1 MNNMGCKYKRDC
13 PSSSGWCEGP
23 QQYYERCVPFLIS
36 AANRYIHESNTQK
49 AEAERWKLEAQK
61 QAAETDHWKLEAKR
75 QAGETGEM
83 MIALAERLEAVRTDI
98 AVSEQ
103 LLLDEDNELDRV
115 ILTWKVSQKKSE
127 AEWLERVLY
136 GKHTGAGRSMPE
148 WKAKVMERFERMV

>member
-1 MNNMGCKYKRDC
+1 MGCKYKSDC

-23 QQYYERCVPFLIS
+23 QQHYERCVPFLIS
-36 AANRYIHESNTQK
+36 AINRCIHESSAQK
-49 AEAERWKLEAQK
+49 AEVEHWKLEAQK
-61 QAAETDHWKLEAKR
+61 QAA
-75 QAGETGEM
+75 ETGEM

-103 LLLDEDNELDRV
+103 LLLDEENELDRV

-136 GKHTGAGRSMPE
+136 GKHMGAGHPIPE
-148 WKAKVMERFERMV
+148 WKAKIMGRFERME

>member
-1 MNNMGCKYKRDC
+1 MSCKYKTDC
-13 PSSSGWCEGP
+13 PSRSGWCEGP
-23 QQYYERCVPFLIS
+23 QQYYERCVPFRIS
-36 AANRYIHESNTQK
+36 AADRYSHESNTQK

-61 QAAETDHWKLEAKR
+61 QAA
-75 QAGETGEM
+75 ETGEM

-115 ILTWKVSQKKSE
+115 ILQWKVSQKKSE

-136 GKHTGAGRSMPE
+136 GKHMGAGQPIPE

>member
-1 MNNMGCKYKRDC
+1 MNNMGCKYKPDC

-23 QQYYERCVPFLIS
+23 QQHYERCVPFLIS
-36 AANRYIHESNTQK
+36 AANRRINRLYAQK
-49 AEAERWKLEAQK
+49 AETERWKLEAQRK
-61 QAAETDHWKLEAKR
+61 AAETDHWKLEAKR

-103 LLLDEDNELDRV
+103 LLLDEDSELDRV
-115 ILTWKVSQKKSE
+115 ILQWKVSQKKSE

-136 GKHTGAGRSMPE
+136 GKHKESQRKRSE
-148 WKAKVMERFERMV
+148 KG

>member
-1 MNNMGCKYKRDC
+1 MNNMSCKYKPDC

-23 QQYYERCVPFLIS
+23 QQHYERCVPFLIS
-36 AANRYIHESNTQK
+36 AANRCIHESDTQK

-61 QAAETDHWKLEAKR
+61 QAVETDRWKLEAKR
-75 QAGETGEM
+75 QAAETGEM

-103 LLLDEDNELDRV
+103 LLLDEDSELDRV

-136 GKHTGAGRSMPE
+136 GRQK
-148 WKAKVMERFERMV
+148 KAKRKRGEQR

>member
-1 MNNMGCKYKRDC
+1 MNSMSCKYKPNC

-23 QQYYERCVPFLIS
+23 QQHYERCVPFLIS

-75 QAGETGEM
+75 QAAETGEM
-83 MIALAERLEAVRTDI
+83 MITLAERLEAVRTDI

-103 LLLDEDNELDRV
+103 LLLDEDSELDRV
-115 ILTWKVSQKKSE
+115 ILQWKVSQKKSE

-136 GKHTGAGRSMPE
+136 GKHKESQRKRAGRG
-148 WKAKVMERFERMV
+148 

>member
-1 MNNMGCKYKRDC
+1 MNCKYKLDC

-23 QQYYERCVPFLIS
+23 QQHYERCVPFLIS
-36 AANRYIHESNTQK
+36 AANRYISESAAHK
-49 AEAERWKLEAQK
+49 EEAERWKLEAQK

-83 MIALAERLEAVRTDI
+83 IIAIAERLEAVRTDI

-103 LLLDEDNELDRV
+103 LLLDEDSELDRV
-115 ILTWKVSQKKSE
+115 ILQWKVSQKKSE

-136 GKHTGAGRSMPE
+136 GKHKESGRIF
-148 WKAKVMERFERMV
+148 K

>member
-1 MNNMGCKYKRDC
+1 MNNMGCKYKLDC

-36 AANRYIHESNTQK
+36 AANRYIRESNTQK

-75 QAGETGEM
+75 QAAETGEM

-103 LLLDEDNELDRV
+103 LLLDEDSELDRV
-115 ILTWKVSQKKSE
+115 ILSWKVSQKKSE

-136 GKHTGAGRSMPE
+136 GKHKEFKRKRAGRG
-148 WKAKVMERFERMV
+148 

>member
-1 MNNMGCKYKRDC
+1 MNSMNCKYKLDC
-13 PSSSGWCEGP
+13 PSSSRWCEGP
-23 QQYYERCVPFLIS
+23 QQHYERCVPFLIS
-36 AANRYIHESNTQK
+36 AANRCIHESAAHK
-49 AEAERWKLEAQK
+49 EEADRWKLEAQK
-61 QAAETDHWKLEAKR
+61 QAA
-75 QAGETGEM
+75 ETGEM

-136 GKHTGAGRSMPE
+136 GKHTGAGRSIPE

>member
-1 MNNMGCKYKRDC
+1 MSCKYKSDC
-13 PSSSGWCEGP
+13 PSRSGWCEGP
-23 QQYYERCVPFLIS
+23 QQHYERCVPFLIS
-36 AANRYIHESNTQK
+36 AANRCIHESDTQK
-49 AEAERWKLEAQK
+49 AEADRWKLEAQK
-61 QAAETDHWKLEAKR
+61 QAAETEHWKLEAQK
-75 QAGETGEM
+75 QAAETGEM

-103 LLLDEDNELDRV
+103 LLLDEDSELDRV

-136 GKHTGAGRSMPE
+136 GKHTGAGRSMQE

>member
-1 MNNMGCKYKRDC
+1 MSCKYKSDC
-13 PSSSGWCEGP
+13 PSSSAWCEGP
-23 QQYYERCVPFLIS
+23 QQHYERCVPFLIS
-36 AANRYIHESNTQK
+36 AANRCIHESAAQK
-49 AEAERWKLEAQK
+49 AEADRWKLESKKQAAETDRWKLEAQK
-61 QAAETDHWKLEAKR
+61 QAA
-75 QAGETGEM
+75 ETGEM

-136 GKHTGAGRSMPE
+136 GKHTGAGHPIPE
-148 WKAKVMERFERMV
+148 WKSKIMGRFERME

>member
-1 MNNMGCKYKRDC
+1 MNNMSCKYKLDC

-36 AANRYIHESNTQK
+36 AANRCIHESDTQK
-49 AEAERWKLEAQK
+49 AETERWKMEAQK
-61 QAAETDHWKLEAKR
+61 QAAETDRWKMEAQR
-75 QAGETGEM
+75 QAAETGEM
-83 MIALAERLEAVRTDI
+83 MITLAERLEAVRTDI

-115 ILTWKVSQKKSE
+115 ILSWKVSQKKRE

-136 GKHTGAGRSMPE
+136 GKHKESGRIF
-148 WKAKVMERFERMV
+148 K

>member
-1 MNNMGCKYKRDC
+1 MNSMGCKYKQDC

-23 QQYYERCVPFLIS
+23 QQHYERCVPFLIS
-36 AANRYIHESNTQK
+36 AANRYIRESDTQK

-61 QAAETDHWKLEAKR
+61 QAA
-75 QAGETGEM
+75 ETGEM

-115 ILTWKVSQKKSE
+115 ILSWKVSQKKSE

-136 GKHTGAGRSMPE
+136 GKHKESKRKRSE
-148 WKAKVMERFERMV
+148 KG

>member
-1 MNNMGCKYKRDC
+1 MGCKYKSDC
-13 PSSSGWCEGP
+13 PSRSGWCEGP

-36 AANRYIHESNTQK
+36 AANRRINRLYAQK
-49 AEAERWKLEAQK
+49 AETERWKLEAQRK
-61 QAAETDHWKLEAKR
+61 AAETDHWKLETKR

-83 MIALAERLEAVRTDI
+83 MIDLAERLEAVRTDI

-103 LLLDEDNELDRV
+103 LLLDEDSELDRV

-136 GKHTGAGRSMPE
+136 GKHKESKRKRAGRG
-148 WKAKVMERFERMV
+148 

>member
-1 MNNMGCKYKRDC
+1 MNSMGCKYKLDC
-13 PSSSGWCEGP
+13 PSATGWCEGP

-36 AANRYIHESNTQK
+36 AANRCINELSAQK
-49 AEAERWKLEAQK
+49 AEADHWKLEAQK
-61 QAAETDHWKLEAKR
+61 QAAET
-75 QAGETGEM
+75 GEM
-83 MIALAERLEAVRTDI
+83 IIALAERLEAVRTDI

-115 ILTWKVSQKKSE
+115 ILQWKVSQKKSE

-136 GKHTGAGRSMPE
+136 GKHMGAGQHMPE